1 MISEILGYI
10 GTVLVLISFIP
21 KDIKKIRII
30 NIFGCIVWI
39 ISAIFSKSYSVM
51 TLNGILMIVH
61 VVHLI
66 KMKNEYRIHNDEYY
80 IADKNGKHCEKVG
93 CLNYGNSCRF
103 CDEGDMYETIKGE

>member
-39 ISAIFSKSYSVM
+39 ISAVFSKSYSVM
-51 TLNGILMIVH
+51 TLNSILMIVH
-61 VVHLI
+61 IVHLI
-66 KMKNEYRIHNDEYY
+66 KMKNEYRIC
-80 IADKNGKHCEKVG
+80 ADVTDKE
-93 CLNYGNSCRF
+93 
-103 CDEGDMYETIKGE
+103 KGE